1 MWANLVSANFV
12 TAVSLL
18 TGSFVSFLSP
28 VLDAESPV
36 LSVLT
41 LVWDHQSVQRRLFQ
55 QAHAF
60 LGNCQQ
66 YLDEAT
72 RL

>member
-41 LVWDHQSVQRRLFQ
+41 LVWDHQSVPTSE
-55 QAHAF
+55 AAAVDIAF
-60 LGNCQQ
+60 
-66 YLDEAT
+66 
-72 RL
+72 R